1 MCALKS
7 LMSQVLSN
15 KSLNGFFSTKTWAG
29 GGGSPSP
36 LAPAPPATPHVTPV
50 DKCGE
55 RFHLVVFLYIYI
67 TFCWKQHLLCCK
79 DVVMFLHLRTIY
91 ILDLS
96 NLRLLLWNSF
106 N

>member
-15 KSLNGFFSTKTWAG
+15 TSLNGFFGTKTRAG
-29 GGGSPSP
+29 GGLSSPTCPCSP
-36 LAPAPPATPHVTPV
+36 CTAAYVSGREMWRM
-50 DKCGE
+50 DSFGC
-55 RFHLVVFLYIYI
+55 YIYI
-67 TFCWKQHLLCCK
+67 YIKFCWKQHLLCCK
-79 DVVMFLHLRTIY
+79 DVVMFLHLCTIY